1 MRTSIN
7 RLPFRRLRNGLTNPT
22 SGWRRADPFVFL
34 AAWIL
39 LPLLLSVILI
49 HQLGSYYRNPW
60 TFALII
66 ALVAAGL
73 LTFGWRSIWAS
84 LRSIDWSGNW
94 RPHWAWGLV
103 ALAVALRYVLLDYLP
118 PAHPIFEEI
127 QTGGIAARALE
138 HGELPLEFRFTNW
151 MAAIGFS
158 IGGYSLE
165 AMRSLFG
172 IAGALSILVMAL
184 TLRRLDV
191 GWPAVILAGFTMAS
205 LRILVLGGNT
215 AEEIFGG
222 FIFTT
227 LLLYCVVC
235 SQTSRDHQLIWAG
248 FAGILAG
255 VLMYEY
261 VPYKWIIAIPVLA
274 WLWRAFSAPNGPDK
288 RTALWAAS
296 LYVLCLTLIG
306 AVVLADFADDPKRS
320 YLLEVYFRHAHDR
333 PFPLTDLSELKLSAV
348 KMWDYIQ
355 ALIGQSETP
364 APLAYRQPHGSVV
377 PGLVGLMFAAGF
389 LYVLWRPRIAILRIA
404 ALVAL
409 LTIVL
414 FGLVAN
420 NFNVG
425 ILVPIFALLIISTGI
440 AADDLTRRLWA
451 SARFRPF
458 VIYLPALF
466 LLIVALNVISVV
478 RMAADPAVLR
488 EFGNNQYSVC
498 RAISEEPLQY
508 QSVLLTTYGGH
519 CSHNDEAW
527 MYPDSDA
534 PITILD
540 QLPASEDIQP
550 GALVVVG
557 HAHGLPDESVSELTR
572 LAVRMNSEH
581 TLRRVSNLLGE
592 TAAVSFCYQCAAN
605 PDLR

>member
-1 MRTSIN
+1 M
-7 RLPFRRLRNGLTNPT
+7 RNGLTNPI

-84 LRSIDWSGNW
+84 LRSIDWSANW

-103 ALAVALRYVLLDYLP
+103 VLAVALRYVLLDYLP

-138 HGELPLEFRFTNW
+138 HSELPLDYRFTNW

-165 AMRSLFG
+165 AMRSPFG
-172 IAGALSILVMAL
+172 IAGALSILVVAL
-184 TLRRLDV
+184 TLRRLHV
-191 GWPAVILAGFTMAS
+191 GWPAVILAVFTMAT

-222 FIFTT
+222 LIFAT
-227 LLLYCVVC
+227 LLLYCAVC
-235 SQTSRDHQLIWAG
+235 SQTSRDNQLIWAG

-261 VPYKWIIAIPVLA
+261 VPYKWVIAVPVLA
-274 WLWRAFSAPNGPDK
+274 WLWQAFSAPNGPER

-296 LYVLCLTLIG
+296 LYVLCLTLVG
-306 AVVLADFADDPKRS
+306 AVVLADFAENPKRS

-333 PFPLTDLSELKLSAV
+333 SFPLTDLAELKLSAV

-355 ALIGQSETP
+355 ALIGQVETP
-364 APLAYRQPHGSVV
+364 SPLAYRQPHGPVV
-377 PGLVGLMFAAGF
+377 PGLVGLMFAAAF
-389 LYVLWRPRIAILRIA
+389 LYVLWRPRLAILRIA

-409 LTIVL
+409 LAIVL

-458 VIYLPALF
+458 AIYLPALF
-466 LLIVALNVISVV
+466 LLIVALNVVSVV

-534 PITILD
+534 PIEILD
-540 QLPASEDIQP
+540 QLPAPEDIQP

-581 TLRRVSNLLGE
+581 SLRRVSNLLGD
-592 TAAVSFCYQCAAN
+592 TAAASFCYQCESN
-605 PDLR
+605 PDVR